1 MDLSLPEHK
10 ILLRN
15 RANDPDIG
23 LIVIDSLGGSLM
35 EENDASSKRVLHELS
50 RLAQE
55 THTTVLIIHH
65 LRKPNPKAKGY
76 QAPTLND
83 VRGHSGITQF
93 APSVIAI
100 DYDGNEGMR
109 QLYPLKMNLT
119 EMPNDIWFSMGPMGL
134 IWNQDTMDRV
144 HRQVVQEAVTWLT
157 ETLKA
162 GPMTTKEVVEF
173 AERSGYELETINEA
187 MKFPVFQMVKNAF
200 GDRCLALS

>member
-1 MDLSLPEHK
+1 MVPDLHSVLWVETEGRFAENVRRARAWGVNPERIYSPLKDMRTVMDLNLPEHK

-15 RANDPDIG
+15 RANDPEIG

-35 EENDASSKRVLHELS
+35 DENDASAKRVLHELS

-55 THTTVLIIHH
+55 TRTTILVIHH

-109 QLYPLKMNLT
+109 QLYPLKMNLV

-134 IWNQDTMDRV
+134 VWNQNTMDRV
-144 HRQVVQEAVTWLT
+144 HRQVV
-157 ETLKA
+157 
-162 GPMTTKEVVEF
+162 
-173 AERSGYELETINEA
+173 
-187 MKFPVFQMVKNAF
+187 
-200 GDRCLALS
+200 